1 MRTTKQH
8 SRKMNKRGAVAD
20 GMWELNFGRRP
31 SFLST
36 ELLDD
41 GGASPTANMGVG
53 DGARVYVFCFLPYV
67 NPVDP
72 VRVPAFC

>member
-1 MRTTKQH
+1 
-8 SRKMNKRGAVAD
+8 
-20 GMWELNFGRRP
+20 MWELGFGRRP

-53 DGARVYVFCFLPYV
+53 DGAQSLCFLFSSICEPG
-67 NPVDP
+67 
-72 VRVPAFC
+72 